1 MTSKSDVNLIIV
13 FIEKDRP
20 SYTVHKIDEDMKKLD
35 DIYITAIEKKWIQSK
50 QLFFFMNKGQLL
62 PGDTEISNIHS
73 DIMLIV
79 CSKLNDFRLTSYIN
93 NNSLMQDISNIIMR
107 PSMSSGSIT
116 PYLNTNVTNLSNNST
131 TSTSI
136 PVVPFNTTNESLA
149 PAFSQIGETSL
160 VSEISA
166 GSQLMQEFQSSINN
180 MLNSLNTSVLDP
192 VVSANST
199 VNTPESNI
207 TTPVS
212 INTAPN
218 ISNTPLNSTSISIE
232 TTNSEQNSEDA
243 VQSVVTN
250 NEQTEVSDDSGTEI
264 NESGT
269 NVDSVTNTLSQLLNI
284 YQSSSTS
291 NNFHNIREQY
301 PTEINDMRAMGF
313 TDENRILMSLYV
325 CEGNCE
331 NAINYYLSLQG
342 D

>member
-1 MTSKSDVNLIIV
+1 MTSTSDVNLIIV

-20 SYTVHKIDEDMKKLD
+20 SYTLHKISKDMKKLD

-50 QLFFFMNKGQLL
+50 QMFFFMNKGQLL
-62 PGDTEISNIHS
+62 QGDTDISSLKS

-79 CSKLNDFRLTSYIN
+79 CSKLNDFRLSSYVN

-107 PSMSSGSIT
+107 PSMSSGGIT
-116 PYLNTNVTNLSNNST
+116 PYLNTNVTTLSNNPD
-131 TSTSI
+131 TSASI

-149 PAFSQIGETSL
+149 PAFSPLGNTSL

-192 VVSANST
+192 VVSTAST
-199 VNTPESNI
+199 VPNSNT

-212 INTAPN
+212 INNTTT
-218 ISNTPLNSTSISIE
+218 ISPTTLNSTSISTE
-232 TTNSEQNSEDA
+232 TINSEQNSE
-243 VQSVVTN
+243 VPLESEVTN
-250 NEQTEVSDDSGTEI
+250 NQDTEESNDSVTEI
-264 NESGT
+264 NENGT
-269 NVDSVTNTLSQLLNI
+269 NVDSVTNTLTQLLNI
-284 YQSSSTS
+284 YQSTSTS
-291 NNFHNIREQY
+291 NNFDNIRERYQ
-301 PTEINDMRAMGF
+301 TEFNEMQAMGF